1 MKPVDKI
8 QKIERRMVD
17 IYENHS
23 GRGRAQQAAE
33 RIHNLKLQ
41 RWHMMR
47 DSFEW
52 TDENVSRI
60 EQMNERMKEAL
71 LVMRRRT
78 IEVYE
83 SLKAWCTPDKDLH
96 VKGTL
101 WVEEM
106 AAFEGWEQ
114 DEDMEAMLFDIMTR
128 KPYCGF
134 YVNSVSMGYDL
145 WYDATHQ
152 DADYDTENE
161 LLYLGENTDNWNEL
175 MNLEKTAH
183 LHLVYGVHNLYEH
196 CQWSLQDLLGILSY
210 RTKIEIE
217 YYNRI

>member
-1 MKPVDKI
+1 
-8 QKIERRMVD
+8 MVD

-23 GRGRAQQAAE
+23 GRGRKNQAAE
-33 RIHNLKLQ
+33 RIEHLKLE
-41 RWHMMR
+41 RWRLMR

>member
-1 MKPVDKI
+1 MI
-8 QKIERRMVD
+8 D
-17 IYENHS
+17 IYQNRS
-23 GRGRAQQAAE
+23 GWGKEQRAAE
-33 RIHNLKLQ
+33 RISDLKLE
-41 RWHMMR
+41 RWRLMR

-152 DADYDTENE
+152 NADYDTENE

>member
-1 MKPVDKI
+1 MI
-8 QKIERRMVD
+8 D
-17 IYENHS
+17 IYQNRS
-23 GRGRAQQAAE
+23 GWGKEQRAAE
-33 RIHNLKLQ
+33 RISDLKFE
-41 RWHMMR
+41 RWRLMR

-71 LVMRRRT
+71 LDMRKRT

-83 SLKAWCTPDKDLH
+83 SLRGWCTPDKDLH

-134 YVNSVSMGYDL
+134 YANSVSMSYDL

-175 MNLEKTAH
+175 MNLEKTVH

-196 CQWSLQDLLGILSY
+196 CEWTLQDLLGIRSY

>member
-23 GRGRAQQAAE
+23 GRGRKNQAAE
-33 RIHNLKLQ
+33 RIEHLKLE
-41 RWHMMR
+41 RWRLMR

>member
-52 TDENVSRI
+52 SDENVNRI
-60 EQMNERMKEAL
+60 AQMNERMKEAL
-71 LVMRRRT
+71 LDMRRRT

-83 SLKAWCTPDKDLH
+83 SLNSWCTSDKERAWKKMSDSLSGIH
-96 VKGTL
+96 RSLDKQSHSTRNAVDRELSNIERMLDIVNRTQHHLREFSNNIINSGYGT
-101 WVEEM
+101 
-106 AAFEGWEQ
+106 
-114 DEDMEAMLFDIMTR
+114 I
-128 KPYCGF
+128 
-134 YVNSVSMGYDL
+134 
-145 WYDATHQ
+145 
-152 DADYDTENE
+152 
-161 LLYLGENTDNWNEL
+161 
-175 MNLEKTAH
+175 
-183 LHLVYGVHNLYEH
+183 
-196 CQWSLQDLLGILSY
+196 
-210 RTKIEIE
+210 
-217 YYNRI
+217 

>member
-1 MKPVDKI
+1 MI
-8 QKIERRMVD
+8 D
-17 IYENHS
+17 IYQNRS
-23 GRGRAQQAAE
+23 GWGKEQRAAE
-33 RIHNLKLQ
+33 RISDLKLE
-41 RWHMMR
+41 RWRLMR

>member
-23 GRGRAQQAAE
+23 GRGRKNQAAE
-33 RIHNLKLQ
+33 RIEHLKLE
-41 RWHMMR
+41 RWRLMR

-152 DADYDTENE
+152 NADYDTENE